1 MGRTEEKLFSVKY
14 LHYFYL
20 LSFVLLL
27 SACQPPATKPVEPTV
42 NGAAPDFLQQQLSR
56 ELNLSQQNAWAFRG
70 RVAIS
75 DGQQA
80 GTVNM
85 RWKQRGENF
94 DIEISVPITRQTWQL
109 RSAGPRRVQLLAYG
123 LTVMEGDSAEAVV
136 KQATGWQIP
145 FADLQAWVRG
155 MRAQGVAQAAF
166 APSGLPAS
174 FKQNGWFVD
183 YREWNQSVL
192 PMPTKVFAN
201 TNSNGK
207 NASVRLQIESWELP

>member
-1 MGRTEEKLFSVKY
+1 MGGSQEKLFTMKY
-14 LHYFYL
+14 RYL
-20 LSFVLLL
+20 LALVLLL
-27 SACQPPATKPVEPTV
+27 PACQPPATKPVTPTV
-42 NGAAPDFLQQQLSR
+42 SANPADFLQQQMSR
-56 ELNLSQQNAWAFRG
+56 ELNLSRQNVWAFRG
-70 RVAIS
+70 RAAIS
-75 DGQQA
+75 DGVQA

-85 RWKQRGENF
+85 HWKQQGDSF
-94 DIEISVPITRQTWQL
+94 DIEISVPITRQTWRL
-109 RSAGPRRVQLLAYG
+109 RSAGPQRVQLQAYG
-123 LTVMEGDSAEAVV
+123 LTVMEGESAEAVL

-155 MRAQGVAQAAF
+155 MRAEGVANAAF

-201 TNSNGK
+201 TSKNGK
-207 NASVRLQIESWELP
+207 NASVRLQIERWEMP